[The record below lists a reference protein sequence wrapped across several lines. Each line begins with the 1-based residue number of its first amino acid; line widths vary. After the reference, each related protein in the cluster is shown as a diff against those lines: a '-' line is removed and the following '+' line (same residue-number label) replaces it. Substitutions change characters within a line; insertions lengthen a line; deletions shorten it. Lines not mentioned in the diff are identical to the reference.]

1 MTGRKKVDV
10 VLTVGLEK
18 VKKTGQKQTQ
28 LYKEESNNQ
37 WRGLDCGWIIYPF

>member
-18 VKKTGQKQTQ
+18 VKKNQQKQTQ

-37 WRGLDCGWIIYPF
+37 WIGPDCGWIIYPF